1 MKKYHY
7 VSLTFELWK
16 GEEGSLGPIFKYK
29 RDPESPFQILRGT
42 PVLPRS
48 WFHFYTVPFNL
59 YTLT

>member
-1 MKKYHY
+1 M
-7 VSLTFELWK
+7 SSEQRIWQ

-48 WFHFYTVPFNL
+48 WFHIYTVPFNL